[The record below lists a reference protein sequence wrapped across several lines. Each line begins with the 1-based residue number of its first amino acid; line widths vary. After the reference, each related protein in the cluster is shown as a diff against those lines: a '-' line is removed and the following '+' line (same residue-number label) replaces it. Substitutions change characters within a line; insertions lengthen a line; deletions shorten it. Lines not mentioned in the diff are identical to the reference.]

1 MHAKYRHRDTSDHSG
16 FERQEAIGEPSGIG
30 IEVLV
35 WSMGG
40 MLRYVK
46 DKNAV
51 TMSLLFVSFMF
62 IEYYANVSFS
72 VSFMCIHVS
81 EVKSFL

>member
-1 MHAKYRHRDTSDHSG
+1 MHAKYRHRDTSDHAG

-35 WSMGG
+35 CSMGG
-40 MLRYVK
+40 MLRHVK
-46 DKNAV
+46 DKNAA

-62 IEYYANVSFS
+62 IEYYANASFS